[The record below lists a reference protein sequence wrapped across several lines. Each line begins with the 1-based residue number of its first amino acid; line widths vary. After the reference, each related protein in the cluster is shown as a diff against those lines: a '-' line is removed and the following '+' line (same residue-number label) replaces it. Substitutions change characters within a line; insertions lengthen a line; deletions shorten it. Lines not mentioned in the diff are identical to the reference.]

1 MAKIPLTPVIRIDEQ
16 KCVNCYACITGCPV
30 KFCMDASKEKVL
42 IDPDLCIGCG
52 NCISVCHHEARHLVD
67 DTASFF
73 SDLKRGDKIVAVVA
87 PAVASV
93 FPGQHL
99 KLNGYLKSLGVE
111 AFFDV
116 SLGAELTVISYLNYI
131 KAKNPRM
138 VIAQPCPAIVSY
150 IEIYH
155 PELIPYLAPA
165 DSPMLHTIKMIRE
178 YFPQYRDY
186 KIVVISPCIA
196 KRREFDETGLGE
208 YNVTMFALKKYL
220 KDQNIDLSSKPEVAY
235 TGILAERAVQF
246 SSPGGLLD
254 TAERFVPG
262 IRRNTRKIEGLPNI
276 YPYLTEIA
284 ELLNEKDVEFPLLID
299 CLNCEKGCNGG
310 SGTGNHSVPLD
321 KLEGPIRK
329 RSEEHE
335 KQIASQKKKNYEKY
349 HEQLNRLWKRGLYDR
364 SYRNL
369 SGNLVLKH
377 PSDTELTEIY
387 RKMKKYDKSH
397 LYDCGACGY
406 GSCKG
411 MATAIFNCINKPE
424 NCAHYTLA
432 VLKEKKDTEELNRAL
447 HEHIGYASNILE
459 GINSLVDELH
469 TVIDLQAEAV
479 ERSSSITGQMITAI
493 KDTSKA
499 SIEKQEDI
507 KELIENASQ
516 SQESM
521 RETIQSVEGISQSV
535 GGIAQAIKII
545 SAIAANTN
553 LLSMN
558 AAIEAAHAGEAGRG
572 FAVVSGE
579 IRRLSESTRENSQNI
594 SKTLK
599 NIINGIS
606 VTSKQSGDTN
616 GRITEMSKEINGIA
630 ETMTNLI
637 NTLSELS
644 TGSDE
649 ITAALKNLR
658 NQSNVMKTN
667 YAEILTKTN
676 QLHSAMLE
684 LTDLSEHNQTPPA
697 ILAAAQ

>member
-1 MAKIPLTPVIRIDEQ
+1 MGKTPLTPVIRIDEE

-30 KFCMDASKEKVL
+30 KFCMDSSGEKVL
-42 IDPDLCIGCG
+42 INTDLCIGCG
-52 NCISVCHHEARHLVD
+52 NCIAVCHHEARLIVD

-93 FPGQHL
+93 FPDEHL
-99 KLNGYLKSLGVE
+99 KLNGCLRSMGVQ

-131 KAKNPRM
+131 KEKNPRM
-138 VIAQPCPAIVSY
+138 VIAQPCPAIVTF

-165 DSPMLHTIKMIRE
+165 DSPMLHTVKLIRE
-178 YFPQYRDY
+178 YYQEY
-186 KIVVISPCIA
+186 KDHKIAIISPCIA
-196 KRREFDETGLGE
+196 KRREFDETGLGD
-208 YNVTMFALKKYL
+208 YNVTMQALKKYL
-220 KDQNIDLSSKPEVAY
+220 QDHNIVLSSYKAEEY
-235 TGILAERAVQF
+235 TGLLAERAVQF

-276 YPYLTEIA
+276 YPYLTEVS
-284 ELLNEKDVEFPLLID
+284 ELLNESDVEFPLLVD

-310 SGTGNHSVPLD
+310 SGTGNHDKPVD

-329 RSEEHE
+329 RSAELE
-335 KQIASQKKKNYEKY
+335 KNLNRGKKDSYEKY
-349 HEQLNRLWKRGLYDR
+349 HKQLNQFWKPGLYDR
-364 SYRNL
+364 TYRNL
-369 SGNLVLKH
+369 SGNLVLNQ
-377 PSDTELTEIY
+377 PSESELNEIY
-387 RKMKKYDKSH
+387 HKMKKYGKSD

-411 MATAIFNCINKPE
+411 MGIAIYNNINRPE

-432 VLKEKKDTEELNRAL
+432 VLKEKKDTEELNQML
-447 HEHIGYASNILE
+447 HDHIGIASDLLD
-459 GINSLVDELH
+459 GINELVNELH

-479 ERSSSITGQMITAI
+479 DRSAAITGQMIGTI
-493 KDTSKA
+493 KETSKV
-499 SIEKQEDI
+499 SLDKQEDI
-507 KELIENASQ
+507 KELIENAAQ
-516 SQESM
+516 GRESM
-521 RETIQSVEGISQSV
+521 RGTIQSVQDISQSV
-535 GGIAQAIKII
+535 DGIAQAIKII

-594 SKTLK
+594 ARTLK

-606 VTSKQSGDTN
+606 VTSKQSGDTDS
-616 GRITEMSKEINGIA
+616 RITEMSKEINGFA

-644 TGSDE
+644 AGSGE
-649 ITAALKNLR
+649 ITSALKNLR
-658 NQSNVMKTN
+658 NQSSVMKSS
-667 YAEILTKTN
+667 YGEILKKTG
-676 QLHSAMLE
+676 QLHTAMLE
-684 LTDLSEHNQTPPA
+684 LIKLSEHKPVEA
-697 ILAAAQ
+697 EAH